1 MSVSRIRHILST
13 LLGSPWVRLGG
24 SAIAIALLVHSV
36 NLPKA
41 LELYGHLLPGWTI
54 LAVVLAALSV
64 AASIAEWGVL
74 LRGGGHHLNWSLLG
88 SWYVRGI
95 FVNQVVPTGVGS
107 DVMRAVE
114 VGKLT
119 GNGPMVASLLASR
132 MAGTLAMSWW
142 ALAAAIIAR
151 NRLHLPVVTGFVV
164 FAAVMI
170 VAWTLA
176 LVSDVAREL
185 IPQRFRLA
193 RAVGD
198 LVRPLTRAFGDYR
211 DRPHHTVGRSI
222 AAGILAWGFNLFSL
236 AAFSVAL
243 GAYVSWAVFAL
254 TLPVALLATF
264 IPISANGIG
273 VREGLVVVLLVQ
285 EHVAVTAATALA
297 LFVDLQMLPFAMLGG
312 FVYLVAHGRR
322 RGHGQLES
330 ESGGP
335 QPSSPAHAGPG
346 HA

>member
-1 MSVSRIRHILST
+1 
-13 LLGSPWVRLGG
+13 
-24 SAIAIALLVHSV
+24 
-36 NLPKA
+36 
-41 LELYGHLLPGWTI
+41 
-54 LAVVLAALSV
+54 
-64 AASIAEWGVL
+64 
-74 LRGGGHHLNWSLLG
+74 
-88 SWYVRGI
+88 
-95 FVNQVVPTGVGS
+95 
-107 DVMRAVE
+107 
-114 VGKLT
+114 
-119 GNGPMVASLLASR
+119 MVASLLASR

-151 NRLHLPVVTGFVV
+151 DRLHLPVVTGSVV

-170 VAWTLA
+170 VAWIVA
-176 LVSDVAREL
+176 LVSGVARER
-185 IPQRFRLA
+185 IPERFRLA
-193 RAVGD
+193 RAAGD

-243 GAYVSWAVFAL
+243 GAYVSWAMFAL

-285 EHVAVTAATALA
+285 EHVAVTAAAALA
-297 LFVDLQMLPFAMLGG
+297 LFVDLQMPPFAMLGG
-312 FVYLVAHGRR
+312 FVHLVAHGRR
-322 RGHGQLES
+322 RGHGQLET

-346 HA
+346 HAQRGEAARRQPTLPHACAERGRRTGAERRRPASTSACRRRYSIWPLVLRRSSAAHRARALCTAGSRRRRTAFRRVGWISATAAA